1 MESTLDPLE
10 SIEVSDRF
18 PSEFNFVN
26 RAFPLERFSNFAGP
40 SRSKTKVSVIDQLIF
55 TNSVE

>member
-18 PSEFNFVN
+18 PSVFNFVN
-26 RAFPLERFSNFAGP
+26 RAFALERFSNFAGL
-40 SRSKTKVSVIDQLIF
+40 SRSKTEFSVIVQLIF